1 VTVLPPAPVAPP
13 PAPDPPSGAQSLR
26 RYSLYALGL
35 LAVTNLL
42 SFVNRNVVFA
52 LFEPIKLE
60 LSISDAQLGWLAS
73 AYVLG
78 FTLAALPF
86 GILSDLRSRR
96 AVITT
101 GVLLWSA
108 FTLASGFATGFSQLL
123 VCRALVGM
131 GAAAFSAAAQS
142 LTADYFPLRGRAV
155 AMGILAAGITLGGV
169 IGIWLGGRLEAL
181 YDWRTAVIVVSLP
194 GFVLAVFTA
203 RLRDPQRSASSLSLL
218 AGLKELGVGI
228 NAVARQFL
236 PLLVSLAVGSLLAIY
251 FDRGYGADSKV
262 DVAAFATAVAVGLAL
277 NIRTWVRRVAN
288 APANAFSALVRV
300 FGERAVSLAVVLR
313 TPTLVYIFLGG
324 ALISFGMNGLVGWAP
339 TFMSRELNLSVAQAA
354 TLLGTW
360 GLVSGIA
367 GALFGGVVA
376 DWLRRYT
383 ITGRVL
389 TICLGLLIG
398 GPLAVWLLTLRDL
411 RLFVPV
417 FSAAFFF
424 LSWFNGPIAAVI
436 FDVVPAKISATVA
449 GAYLLFIH
457 LVGDAVAFPLIGALS
472 DRFGLHRAVLVLPAV
487 AILGG
492 LVILG
497 ATRTVARDM
506 VTARSYT

>member
-1 VTVLPPAPVAPP
+1 VTQPF
-13 PAPDPPSGAQSLR
+13 R

-52 LFEPIKLE
+52 LFEPIKQE
-60 LSISDAQLGWLAS
+60 LAISDAQLGWLAS
-73 AYVLG
+73 AYVLV
-78 FTLAALPF
+78 FSLAALPF
-86 GILSDLRSRR
+86 GIISDLRSRR

-101 GVLLWSA
+101 GVVLWSA

-123 VCRALVGM
+123 ICRALVGM

-142 LTADYFPLRGRAV
+142 LTADYFPTRGRAV

-169 IGIWLGGRLEAL
+169 LGIWLGGRLEAV
-181 YDWRTAVIVVSLP
+181 YDWRTAVIAVSLP
-194 GFVLAVFTA
+194 GFVLAMFTA
-203 RLRDPQRSASSLSLL
+203 RLRDPQRIPGSVSLR
-218 AGLKELGVGI
+218 AGLRELGVGI
-228 NAVARQFL
+228 NALAKQFL
-236 PLLVSLAVGSLLAIY
+236 PLLVSVAVGGVLAFY
-251 FDRGYGADSKV
+251 LDQAYGADSKV
-262 DVAAFATAVAVGLAL
+262 DVAAFAAAVAVGLTL
-277 NIRTWVRRVAN
+277 NIRTWARRVAS
-288 APANAFSALVRV
+288 APPNRLTALARV
-300 FGERAVSLAVVLR
+300 FGERAISLAVVLR

-339 TFMSRELNLSVAQAA
+339 TFMSRELHLSVAHAA
-354 TLLGTW
+354 TLLGSW
-360 GLVSGIA
+360 GLIA
-367 GALFGGVVA
+367 GISGSLFGGIVA

-411 RLFVPV
+411 ALFAPV
-417 FSAAFFF
+417 FAAAFFF

-472 DRFGLHRAVLVLPAV
+472 DRFGLHRAVLVLPCV
-487 AILGG
+487 AIVGG

-497 ATRTVARDM
+497 ATRTVGRDIARA
-506 VTARSYT
+506 VEVGER